1 LTHDDSRPD
10 LCPGP
15 QRDRRNQW
23 RIVLWALVW
32 ALSFLAVTLEI
43 KKKWLPF
50 EGTLAGVT
58 VTALF
63 GIATILAYRRFLRDT
78 DELRRKIEVE
88 ALALAFGI
96 GVVGGF
102 TYWLLAVSGAVPAKG
117 FGYIFSLMLVTHT
130 VGIVVGCRRYS

>member
-1 LTHDDSRPD
+1 MNNDDSRPD
-10 LCPGP
+10 LRPGP
-15 QRDRRNQW
+15 LRDRRNQW

-32 ALSFLAVTLEI
+32 ALSFLTVTLEI

-50 EGTLAGVT
+50 GGTLAGVA

-88 ALALAFGI
+88 ALALAFGV

-102 TYWLLAVSGAVPAKG
+102 TYWLLAVSGTVPAKG

-130 VGIVVGCRRYS
+130 VGILIGCRRYS